1 MTWRN
6 GFGLRMPIME
16 QAHARRKHILR
27 TKFTYNCFSIQWLIL
42 CTHGIWENHS
52 LMYVKMCTFDWA
64 CIILWKIS
72 VDKILR
78 QNLFVEKMSVMRCL
92 FIHQIISDEL
102 KHNVGTVFVPAFKF
116 GWNWVIPQKLRSHFP
131 PNFLSRPQI
140 IKLKNNC
147 DRQLCLTLS
156 LNTFFPRTENSL
168 TVKKPKRW
176 MCSCSF
182 GWKTIKSLTIKK

>member
-1 MTWRN
+1 MHEGNIFW
-6 GFGLRMPIME
+6 E
-16 QAHARRKHILR
+16 QSLHTIVFQFKML
-27 TKFTYNCFSIQWLIL
+27 WLIL

-131 PNFLSRPQI
+131 PNFLSRLQI
-140 IKLKNNC
+140 IKLKNSC

-156 LNTFFPRTENSL
+156 LNTFFQGLKIHWQWKSRKGKCVLVLLVGRQNKSL
-168 TVKKPKRW
+168 TVKK
-176 MCSCSF
+176 
-182 GWKTIKSLTIKK
+182 